1 MTLDHTAAVR
11 TAPQNAVT
19 FEAQAQINTERFVLR
34 APRASDVG
42 LLSLYASDERVAKA
56 SRSIPF
62 PLPPGATE
70 AFLKRAMEREPDTKV
85 TWVMDGAENGLSE
98 VLGLISL
105 KPIERDQCEVTFWVA
120 PAFWGTGIA
129 SAAVNAIVDAN
140 PLGSKTIF
148 AEIFQDNQASARVVT
163 NAGFEYL
170 GDAETFSIAR
180 GARVPTWTYVR
191 KLD

>member
-1 MTLDHTAAVR
+1 MTLDHTAAR
-11 TAPQNAVT
+11 TVSQADSDQGAN
-19 FEAQAQINTERFVLR
+19 AQIVTDRFILR
-34 APRASDVG
+34 VPRTSDVG
-42 LLSLYASDERVAKA
+42 LLGLYASDERVAKA

-70 AFLKRAMEREPDTKV
+70 AFLQRCMHPDQSKL

-105 KPIERDQCEVTFWVA
+105 KPIEREQCEVTFWVA

-140 PLGSKTIF
+140 PLGVKTIF

-163 NAGFEYL
+163 NAGFAYL

-191 KLD
+191 KID

>member
-1 MTLDHTAAVR
+1 MTLDHTAAR
-11 TAPQNAVT
+11 TVSQADS
-19 FEAQAQINTERFVLR
+19 AQGANAQIVTDRFVLR
-34 APRASDVG
+34 APRTSDVG
-42 LLSLYASDERVAKA
+42 LLGWYASDERVAKA

-70 AFLKRAMEREPDTKV
+70 AFLKRCMDPDQSKL

-105 KPIERDQCEVTFWVA
+105 KSIEREQCEVKFWVA

-140 PLGSKTIF
+140 PLGAKTIF

-163 NAGFEYL
+163 NAGFTYL

-191 KLD
+191 QID